1 MTLVSRV
8 FFLRFFFWK
17 ADGLILS
24 SRAYS
29 YYPEDSLQ
37 PQPPSGRRHS
47 SRSPNVGNISF
58 PEDSLQPQPPSGRRH
73 SSRSPNVG
81 NISFPEDSLQPQPP
95 SGQRYSSRSPNVGNI
110 SFPEPHY
117 DGSASHPPAYFPP
130 SQTTPNL
137 TVPTHH
143 QHGRRGSHGHSP
155 SGSYSD
161 SQYSARTGSDTGS
174 GSNFYSMQPGV
185 RPHHGG
191 GYPETAA
198 EPRDLNPA
206 GHEGAQGHGPW
217 SLAPGSLPE
226 GGHSKHTFDF
236 VSFSGVSSGPV

>member
-29 YYPEDSLQ
+29 YYPEDALQ
-37 PQPPSGRRHS
+37 PQPPSGRRH
-47 SRSPNVGNISF
+47 
-58 PEDSLQPQPPSGRRH
+58 
-73 SSRSPNVG
+73 
-81 NISFPEDSLQPQPP
+81 
-95 SGQRYSSRSPNVGNI
+95 SSRSPNVGNI

-161 SQYSARTGSDTGS
+161 SQELYSAGTGSDTGR

-185 RPHHGG
+185 QHHHGG

-206 GHEGAQGHGPW
+206 GQEGAQGHGPW
-217 SLAPGSLPE
+217 SLAPGSLPV